1 MKSRPE
7 LLSGTCCRGHHTDGF
22 RIPESNHQLKQ
33 LISVRSGTWNRKLKS
48 RTESDR
54 WDRTRMAESGTD
66 LWILELELELD
77 LDLDR
82 NGTLTGTGMVSR
94 IDGIGLVVDPD
105 GIGLV
110 VDPGT

>member
-66 LWILELELELD
+66 LDPGI
-77 LDLDR
+77 
-82 NGTLTGTGMVSR
+82 GTGTG
-94 IDGIGLVVDPD
+94 P
-105 GIGLV
+105 
-110 VDPGT
+110 